1 MSPSFFLW
9 ASFMG
14 GCRPPYSTLAFV
26 IPGGGD
32 SHLALVLPSLDVSD
46 RHAAHNLQVEP
57 MRPVHGPAPAPAPAP
72 AQHPN
77 HHHNLRRR
85 FRNGAKPILK
95 RFHTITTRFQ
105 YDCKMVPTRSQTMIP
120 NYGSD
125 AISKRSQKR
134 PDSKIVPAIGWS
146 SDSPLTTSLRPP
158 PPPPTAAGPFMLVV
172 VRPPARGVLAA
183 SRPPDRMLAVVR
195 LQELRLCRYSQLM
208 TDMYF
213 A

>member
-1 MSPSFFLW
+1 
-9 ASFMG
+9 MG

-95 RFHTITTRFQ
+95 RFQTITTRFQ
-105 YDCKMVPTRSQTMIP
+105 YDCKMVPTRSQHCPAMIP

-134 PDSKIVPAIGWS
+134 PDSEIVPAIGWCS
-146 SDSPLTTSLRPP
+146 RLPCGPRPLPP
-158 PPPPTAAGPFMLVV
+158 QPRGSCPTARSR
-172 VRPPARGVLAA
+172 RPCGFTPPRPHACGCPTARIEI
-183 SRPPDRMLAVVR
+183 M
-195 LQELRLCRYSQLM
+195 
-208 TDMYF
+208 
-213 A
+213 